1 MEAADRERALY
12 RAKLQRIYVKK
23 MMGGK
28 RQLELREAW
37 ACFAGNVKQSRVED
51 WDRRRLLRMAWQQLK
66 PEDWRK
72 SGDGPAGEG
81 IRPAERQLVMGNFMR
96 QKIGDRLAAMEGM
109 KRTCFLKWKKALAAQ
124 RAASTS
130 KIESDASHKA
140 ERLAKMLQRRVSID
154 VGGAFGI
161 LVQCNGEEQMQRRL
175 TNSVLYLCAK
185 SKPRDRELVERAFR
199 ALRLST
205 PALRRRAYQGVA
217 LQRFACALVSVLGVH
232 HKKCLMNSMG
242 TMKMQALE
250 EKLRREW
257 HEKMDKDRKE
267 VKQMKKDVKEKW
279 LQVQQ
284 RELRGIE
291 KEKEMQEKVASRS
304 AFVNSR

>member
-1 MEAADRERALY
+1 MSSKKKDAEVEAADRERALY

-37 ACFAGNVKQSRVED
+37 ACFAGNVKQSKVED

-109 KRTCFLKWKKALAAQ
+109 KRACFLKWKKALAAQ

-161 LVQCNGEEQMQRRL
+161 LVQCNGEE
-175 TNSVLYLCAK
+175 
-185 SKPRDRELVERAFR
+185 
-199 ALRLST
+199 
-205 PALRRRAYQGVA
+205 
-217 LQRFACALVSVLGVH
+217 
-232 HKKCLMNSMG
+232 
-242 TMKMQALE
+242 
-250 EKLRREW
+250 
-257 HEKMDKDRKE
+257 
-267 VKQMKKDVKEKW
+267 
-279 LQVQQ
+279 
-284 RELRGIE
+284 
-291 KEKEMQEKVASRS
+291 
-304 AFVNSR
+304 